1 MMELGAISGTAA
13 SAGAGQAL
21 GLQDFLKVLLTQLN
35 YQDPLK
41 PMDNQAFMAQMAQFT
56 SLEQSQRLNDKLELL
71 VANQAA
77 LQSVGLIGKTVSA
90 KTDSGSISGVVSSLS
105 LQGTSPLVSI
115 TTAAGAVV
123 PDVDL
128 SRIVSVR

>member
-1 MMELGAISGTAA
+1 MTIGEIAGTAA
-13 SAGAGQAL
+13 PAANL
-21 GLQDFLKVLLTQLN
+21 GLQDFMKILLTQLT

-90 KTDSGSISGVVSSLS
+90 RTDTGSISGIVSSLS
-105 LQGTSPLVSI
+105 LQGASPLVSI
-115 TTAAGAVV
+115 TTAAGSVV
-123 PDVDL
+123 PDIDL

>member
-1 MMELGAISGTAA
+1 MELGAISGTAT
-13 SAGAGQAL
+13 AGAGQAM

-56 SLEQSQRLNDKLELL
+56 ALEQSQRMNDKLELL
-71 VANQAA
+71 VANQSA
-77 LQSVGLIGKTVSA
+77 LQSVGLLGKSVTASA
-90 KTDSGSISGVVSSLS
+90 DGGNSISGVVTSLS
-105 LQGTSPLVSI
+105 LQGASPLVSI
-115 TTAAGAVV
+115 TTTAGAVV
-123 PDVDL
+123 TDVDL

>member
-1 MMELGAISGTAA
+1 MELGAISGTAA
-13 SAGAGQAL
+13 SAAGQAM

-77 LQSVGLIGKTVSA
+77 LQSIGLIGKTVSA
-90 KTDSGSISGVVSSLS
+90 TGDSGSISGVVSSLS

-115 TTAAGAVV
+115 TTTAGSVV
-123 PDVDL
+123 ADVDL